1 MRSPLRLKADEIEY
15 FSARPRENGA
25 TWCVTEQEI
34 VETLSNP
41 VLTRPGN
48 QPDRTIYERNIG
60 KIVCV
65 VTVDQTNPLVIVSA
79 WKKN

>member
-1 MRSPLRLKADEIEY
+1 MELSISPHVSVRMEQRGVA
-15 FSARPRENGA
+15 
-25 TWCVTEQEI
+25 EQEI

-41 VLTRPGN
+41 DLTRPGN
-48 QPDRTIYERNIG
+48 KPDRTIYERNIG

>member
-1 MRSPLRLKADEIEY
+1 MDLRISPH
-15 FSARPRENGA
+15 ARARMEQRGI
-25 TWCVTEQEI
+25 TEQEI
-34 VETLSNP
+34 MRTLSNP
-41 VLTRPGN
+41 DLTRPGN
-48 QPDRTIYERNIG
+48 RPDRTIYERNIG